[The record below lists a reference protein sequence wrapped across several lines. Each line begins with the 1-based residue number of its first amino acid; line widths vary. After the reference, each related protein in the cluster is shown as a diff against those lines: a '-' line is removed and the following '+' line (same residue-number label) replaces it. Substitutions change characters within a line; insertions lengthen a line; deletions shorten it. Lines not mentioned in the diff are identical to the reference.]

1 MFDYIVSNWVAF
13 GAFIFGLYW
22 VLRSLCTCVFLYL
35 CICVFVY
42 SCICVL
48 YRCRV
53 CIWVVVGVTEL
64 VYLCIVS
71 LPRSLI
77 KPRYQVTGPP
87 VSDVACSASGYKCKI
102 YQSAKTYLTK
112 NDKMWN
118 SFDANMFFLCS
129 CIHSPFQFP
138 SISAFLMKKN

>member
-1 MFDYIVSNWVAF
+1 MYS
-13 GAFIFGLYW
+13 
-22 VLRSLCTCVFLYL
+22 

-42 SCICVL
+42 SCIRVFVYCIVAAFVFGFYWVLRSSCICVL